1 MRKLLILLILSFFS
15 SQSFAESCPDGSEPV
30 KSISADG
37 SYFVYNCGGGIE
49 QSSSPNSTN
58 TNSNIKAVA
67 GIDIE
72 NDPNI
77 DFFKPPRYQ
86 FFYGGTFW
94 HMADFNKDGSSDV
107 LYIGAIHPDNQSLV
121 GDGAVGEKPHPRL
134 LLGDAK
140 RKLKRADEL
149 IVDNREDS
157 GMSAGRQLLVADYN
171 NDDILDFYIA
181 DTGAKWGVA
190 LTGHKDSYFLSQ
202 PNGTWV
208 ESSETH
214 LSHPNFVVYNHGAAT
229 GDIDND
235 GDMDVVFSDLSGQNV
250 GTYLWCLVNDGEGFL
265 KTRKCGGI
273 RTHAVELADLNGDGY
288 LDVILGPGGYEPDH
302 EFSGVIWNDG
312 KGNFFQH
319 NNTPF
324 PQYKKKWGNIPEVS
338 AADLDNDGDLD
349 IVNSRTGIMYVG
361 TALQFI
367 ENLGNKNFK
376 DHGIF
381 PIVEAPADFKT
392 TNQGN
397 QWNDFIA
404 QIRFRDLDKDGDID
418 LYLSNSQSQKTDG
431 MVLLNQGDFNFSLI
445 QQADL
450 DELAG
455 KPKIVVDK
463 VKKKFK
469 YSARKSQL
477 RLLESQN
484 NVGVC
489 DAISKEFY
497 TGDYYSRTKKNT
509 YFFVSLDSN
518 GKDCNYEWATN
529 ENNALRR
536 CKQNT
541 KFDGKCTIYA
551 LGDNIVW
558 GNPQLYKE
566 LTGRE

>member
-518 GKDCNYEWATN
+518 GKDCNYEWAAN